1 MRLRLRSGEVR
12 LQTCFSSS
20 PDTKKKKEK
29 DHLARERQTLTFDLS
44 FTRKQVF
51 KQDKA

>member
-1 MRLRLRSGEVR
+1 MRTPDVRLRLSDCIEVR

-20 PDTKKKKEK
+20 PEK
-29 DHLARERQTLTFDLS
+29 DDHLVRDLQTLTFDLT

-51 KQDKA
+51 KQD